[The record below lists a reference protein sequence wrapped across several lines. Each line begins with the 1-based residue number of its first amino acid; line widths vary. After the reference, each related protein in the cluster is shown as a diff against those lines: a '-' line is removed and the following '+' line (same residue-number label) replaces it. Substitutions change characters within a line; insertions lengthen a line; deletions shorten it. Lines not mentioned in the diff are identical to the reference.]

1 MYIRPTISL
10 GIYFI
15 ILFITPIVFTV
26 KFNKNN
32 NNVTKSELMR
42 KILLCDWL
50 EKSAGTD
57 LSATP

>member
-1 MYIRPTISL
+1 
-10 GIYFI
+10 
-15 ILFITPIVFTV
+15 V

-57 LSATP
+57 LSATPWHVYML